1 MDPDLKKKKNRK
13 NRWLWAMS
21 ERKAEQNKSNL
32 VDLDVFSR
40 QIDWIKGDWWAEVC
54 TLLYNSAI

>member
-1 MDPDLKKKKNRK
+1 
-13 NRWLWAMS
+13 MS